1 VTGYDVTP
9 EVTEDYFQVVLSPPS
24 GENEESLQSWEFR
37 CDTLQELDEWV
48 QAFQTAVTIDA

>member
-1 VTGYDVTP
+1 VTP